1 MYENTKNISK
11 TKEEEQKK
19 NDTLKMKQNT
29 NGARRSQRKDYF
41 VLLKK
46 QNVGNAD
53 LWKAYIRSHEG
64 QIGARLEEA
73 TQTKEGAGLR
83 TARRRRGTLLKTYG
97 ALRTKRV
104 PRNKYGL
111 KNLR

>member
-64 QIGARLEEA
+64 QIGAG
-73 TQTKEGAGLR
+73 TKP
-83 TARRRRGTLLKTYG
+83 LKQ
-97 ALRTKRV
+97 KKV
-104 PRNKYGL
+104 PA
-111 KNLR
+111 